1 MDPRSLIGG
10 ETPRLYGATSA
21 NPCDARTIT
30 PLAAELGFNPY
41 GDASYTD
48 AEGNS
53 FFSET
58 GASLR
63 ITADG
68 RLLLS
73 VEEPLLR
80 FTAASAEAS
89 AVIET
94 ARALLAQLTDGLTG
108 SARLYLTELAETE
121 EETVCTFDYVLD
133 GVPVMQ
139 KNGAHAAVARFTGG
153 ALTELELLL
162 RSYTPGTQPISLM
175 PAAQAAVIVPEGSWL
190 RILYDD
196 PGGGQLNAGWKK
208 S

>member
-1 MDPRSLIGG
+1 MRRELSGDALTQALDSYRPDGSFFALEDGTGRYDRVDPRSLIGG

-80 FTAASAEAS
+80 FPTA
-89 AVIET
+89 
-94 ARALLAQLTDGLTG
+94 
-108 SARLYLTELAETE
+108 
-121 EETVCTFDYVLD
+121 
-133 GVPVMQ
+133 
-139 KNGAHAAVARFTGG
+139 
-153 ALTELELLL
+153 
-162 RSYTPGTQPISLM
+162 
-175 PAAQAAVIVPEGSWL
+175 
-190 RILYDD
+190 
-196 PGGGQLNAGWKK
+196 
-208 S
+208 

>member
-139 KNGAHAAVARFTGG
+139 KNGAHAAVAHFTGG

-175 PAAQAAVIVPEGSWL
+175 PAAQAAAMTSS
-190 RILYDD
+190 
-196 PGGGQLNAGWKK
+196 PGWRG
-208 S
+208 